1 MTNNN
6 NKHHDGDKWFWAGDI
21 IIDKV
26 KRPKHRDGDKWF
38 YVRWD
43 YKSNC
48 HEYWLIYT
56 TTTAEDDELLAD
68 DDRWVKISREFAID
82 LTKRDGQRWNTV
94 LSCNRGNY
102 DWLWHIITEAQRDKG
117 RHWLPIFPF
126 CVDNDADYKIKD
138 RVVVK
143 A

>member
-1 MTNNN
+1 MDKS
-6 NKHHDGDKWFWAGDI
+6 KHVDEQKWFWAGDVI
-21 IIDKV
+21 SKKV

-48 HEYWLIYT
+48 REYWLIYT

-82 LTKRDGQRWNTV
+82 LTKRGGQRWNTA
-94 LSCNRGNY
+94 LGAADKNNW
-102 DWLWHIITEAQRDKG
+102 DWLWHIICDAQRDNG
-117 RHWLPIFPF
+117 RDWLPIFPF
-126 CVDNDADYKIKD
+126 HVDNDADYKIKD

-143 A
+143 I